1 MQEREK
7 EALFAGWMKE
17 YTPQVYAVARKMTGN
32 HHDADDIVQNVFVKV
47 WRNMDRFRNESK
59 PGTWIY
65 RISVNESLNYLNGK
79 KRFSWLRFSDFGN
92 SERPGVPEI
101 ADEQKADYSQL
112 EALFEK
118 AVQGLP
124 EKQKAVFV
132 LRFYEEKS
140 YEEMEQIFGTSV
152 GALKASYHHAV
163 KKIEKMIGGD

>member
-1 MQEREK
+1 MQEKEK

-17 YTPQVYAVARKMTGN
+17 YTPRVYAVARRMAGN

-47 WRNMDRFRNESK
+47 WRNMEQFRNESK
-59 PGTWIY
+59 PATWIY
-65 RISVNESLNYLNGK
+65 RISVNESLNYLNRK
-79 KRFSWLRFSDFGN
+79 KRFSWLRFSDFNAAGTTGAA
-92 SERPGVPEI
+92 EV
-101 ADEQKADYSQL
+101 ADEQKVDYSQL

-118 AVQGLP
+118 AIQTLP

-132 LRFYEEKS
+132 LRFYEDKS

-163 KKIEKMIGGD
+163 KKIEKFIDGN